1 MATEDFG
8 KLVRQ
13 AQDGDA
19 EAMEQLLKEY
29 GDAIQREIR
38 FCLLDQ
44 QLRRVVSESDVFQSV
59 IACFALKLRDGR
71 YEFDTPGD
79 LIGLLKVMARAHVA
93 HVARFWHAKRRD
105 LRRNTGMHAI
115 GVIGVPDR
123 DPVVG
128 NAESD
133 AELLKLAMKHMP
145 ERDRQIFDWRQDNVT
160 WPEIAR
166 RLNVPS
172 PEALRKQYERHLA
185 CLANAINPVELDT
198 TSGLANRLHV

>member
-1 MATEDFG
+1 M
-8 KLVRQ
+8 
-13 AQDGDA
+13 
-19 EAMEQLLKEY
+19 LKEY

-59 IACFALKLRDGR
+59 IACFALKLRDGH
-71 YEFDTPGD
+71 YEFAKPAD

-105 LRRNTGMHAI
+105 LRRNTGIDAI
-115 GVIGVPDR
+115 GIMGVPYHDSIA
-123 DPVVG
+123 G
-128 NAESD
+128 NAEAD
-133 AELLKLAMKHMP
+133 AELLKLAMKHLP
-145 ERDRQIFDWRQDNVT
+145 ERDRQIFGWRQESVT

-185 CLANAINPVELDT
+185 CVANAINPGDLDT
-198 TSGLANRLHV
+198 TSALANRLQV

>member
-19 EAMEQLLKEY
+19 EAIEQLLKEY

-71 YEFDTPGD
+71 YEFIKPGD

-105 LRRNTGMHAI
+105 LRRNTGMDAI
-115 GVIGVPDR
+115 GIIGVPDH
-123 DPVVG
+123 DAVTG
-128 NAESD
+128 NAVAD
-133 AELLKLAMKHMP
+133 AELLKLAMKHLP
-145 ERDRQIFDWRQDNVT
+145 ERDCQIFGWRQDNVT

-185 CLANAINPVELDT
+185 CLADAINPVELDT
-198 TSGLANRLHV
+198 TSGLVNRLQV